1 MDKYISLMREA
12 RDNLWR
18 YFTDYPPAEN
28 AAYYSNYYNKETF
41 EKSSDLSCIRD
52 MYTLFSSL
60 GEYES
65 IGKPYSEK
73 EKIADFISHNT
84 ALLCDL
90 SNMRDSHVSYI
101 QTEIQRCFMKQPP
114 QNENWY
120 LIHGNRLQ
128 AVQIPQ
134 GKIFVEFFPSKDT
147 ASYQYSSNLIR
158 RQKEMT
164 SGYIRSVRL
173 DKIIGLI
180 RYSLE
185 EGYDISPLLE
195 HYQEM
200 KLPQVKE
207 LIHGIATG
215 IDVSPYNNANLPVKE
230 MREIRKEISKRKERF
245 TMAHSKKRL
254 FVDMDGTLAKW
265 EDVPYF
271 ERLLEEGY
279 FLERPPLQNVVDAV
293 HILQQQHPDVEVFI
307 LSACLKESLYA
318 EAEKNAWLDRY
329 LPEID
334 SSHRLFPAFGEDKAT
349 AIEGGIQQNDFLLD
363 DYSQNLF
370 LFDPPATGIKLLNG
384 INHTHESWNKSALS
398 FHKNAQEL
406 ANDVYAIMDYKIMI
420 KDRKPQD
427 PADTIK
433 QSLNVGDIVLDS
445 TGALCRI
452 SEVNPNLDMVCTAPL
467 ENAEDHAHKLNVDFK
482 KVTAGY
488 GWYDSKDISLL
499 SHGKDLKKNENPIKR
514 AAETKQ
520 GQESLI
526 PDPDAGR

>member
-18 YFTDYPPAEN
+18 YFTDYPLAN
-28 AAYYSNYYNKETF
+28 DTAYFADYSNKENF
-41 EKSSDLSCIRD
+41 EKSTDLSCIRD
-52 MYTLFSSL
+52 MYRLFSFL
-60 GEYES
+60 GEYDA
-65 IGKPYSEK
+65 IDKPYSGK

-90 SNMRDSHVSYI
+90 SNMIDSHVSYI
-101 QTEIQRCFMKQPP
+101 QTEIQRCFITHPP
-114 QNENWY
+114 HTENWY

-128 AVQIPQ
+128 EVQIPQ
-134 GKIFVEFFPSKDT
+134 GKLFVDFFPSKDT

-158 RQKEMT
+158 RQKEIT
-164 SGYIRSVRL
+164 SGYIRSVRF
-173 DKIIGLI
+173 DRIIGLI

-200 KLPQVKE
+200 RLPQIKE

-215 IDVSPYNNANLPVKE
+215 IDVSSYNNANLSVTE
-230 MREIRKEISKRKERF
+230 MREKRKEISRRKEQI
-245 TMAHSKKRL
+245 TMAYNKKRL

-293 HILQQQHPDVEVFI
+293 HILQQRPDVEVFI

-334 SSHRLFPAFGEDKAT
+334 AAHRLFPAFGEDKAT
-349 AIEGGIQQNDFLLD
+349 AIEGGIRQSDFLLD

-384 INHTHESWNKSALS
+384 INHTHESWDKSALS
-398 FHKNAQEL
+398 FHKDAQEL

-420 KDRKPQD
+420 KDKKPQELTQPID
-427 PADTIK
+427 
-433 QSLNVGDIVLDS
+433 QSPTVGDIVLDS
-445 TGALCRI
+445 SGALCRI
-452 SEVNPNLDMVCTAPL
+452 SKLNTDLDMVCTAPL
-467 ENAEDHAHKLNVDFK
+467 ENAKDHAHKLNVDFK
-482 KVTAGY
+482 EASGY
-488 GWYDSKDISLL
+488 GWYQSKDISLL
-499 SHGKDLKKNENPIKR
+499 SSGKDQKKNENPIKR
-514 AAETKQ
+514 TAETKQ
-520 GQESLI
+520 GHEDLA
-526 PDPDAGR
+526 PDPDVGR